1 MKLDTYLKRHGAG
14 AELARYLK
22 VNHVMVSQWRYGI
35 KQVPAE
41 RCPDIEAA
49 TQGALTCEDLRP
61 DVNWAV
67 LRNNCTCSNNP
78 NQEAA

>member
-1 MKLDTYLKRHGAG
+1 MKLDTYLERHGAG

-49 TQGALTCEDLRP
+49 TQGEVTCEELRS
-61 DVNWAV
+61 DVSWAV
-67 LRNNCTCSNNP
+67 LRNSCACSNNHT
-78 NQEAA
+78 QEAA

>member
-61 DVNWAV
+61 DVNWSV
-67 LRNNCTCSNNP
+67 LRNNCIHSNNRT
-78 NQEAA
+78 QEAA